1 MIEIY
6 DMNCTK
12 NSRIFQSKKSIK
24 EQASTITS
32 AVKSVPP
39 GLDYK
44 LITQS
49 PEICIG
55 TDNGINFMNVFIYN
69 TLPQMNSVCIKEHQ
83 IPEL

>member
-12 NSRIFQSKKSIK
+12 NSRIFQSKHSII
-24 EQASTITS
+24 EQVSTITS

-44 LITQS
+44 QITHS
-49 PEICIG
+49 CEICIG
-55 TDNGINFMNVFIYN
+55 TDNGINFMNVFICN
-69 TLPQMNSVCIKEHQ
+69 TLPQMNSVCIKEQQ